1 MVLTTGFLICCTCH
15 FQRGSLCLFGGFFCR
30 CFQCLIST
38 LTQGGED
45 GLLFR
50 LTCSVVL
57 WGGRH
62 TANKYHW
69 CVWGVLA
76 VSQPHWV
83 CPCSRH
89 VCFPSLHRSGFRL
102 LCGKQI
108 LGCVYFPRLSR
119 SGFDSR
125 ILPKGTDLVG
135 PAFCAILV
143 LAVQATRCMVST
155 LLRRSASYHLSGFW
169 ARPSLVCCLSLLGG

>member
-1 MVLTTGFLICCTCH
+1 MAPSV
-15 FQRGSLCLFGGFFCR
+15 RRSL
-30 CFQCLIST
+30 QCLISA
-38 LTQGGED
+38 LTQGGE
-45 GLLFR
+45 GGHLFR

-57 WGGRH
+57 WGGRNTTNITGMCGVCLQCMDH
-62 TANKYHW
+62 T
-69 CVWGVLA
+69 
-76 VSQPHWV
+76 WV
-83 CPCSRH
+83 CCSWC
-89 VCFPSLHRSGFRL
+89 VCFPGLYCSGFRL

-108 LGCVYFPRLSR
+108 LDCVYFPRLSR